1 MSRWCT
7 LTAMVV
13 GVLLM
18 LLTIQPTAPTLVWN
32 ASTSVPLGLYRIQL
46 GPVRRGDLV
55 LIHLPPDIAE
65 LAHRRGYL
73 PKSAYLI
80 KFVLAV
86 AGDQV
91 CSLGDRILVRGVLV
105 ARALHRDRSGR
116 RMLVWHGCR
125 RLTTGEVFLLAR
137 HPQSF
142 DSRYFGPVPV
152 SAIVGRAVLLWP
164 AREANLTS
172 AHQRPASVAL
182 LRDPSLGSPRK
193 SERRA
198 AKE

>member
-1 MSRWCT
+1 MSRRRI
-7 LTAMVV
+7 LTVV
-13 GVLLM
+13 AGGVLLT
-18 LLTIQPTAPTLVWN
+18 LLTTQPTAPALVWN
-32 ASTSVPLGLYRIQL
+32 ASTSVPLGLYRIDP
-46 GPVRRGDLV
+46 GPVRRGDLA
-55 LIHLPPDIAE
+55 LIRLPPDIAD

-73 PKSAYLI
+73 PKAAYLI

-91 CSLGDRILVRGVLV
+91 CRLGDRILVRGVLV

-125 RLTTGEVFLLAR
+125 RLTSGEIFVLAR

-142 DSRYFGPVPV
+142 DSRYFGPVSV

-164 AREANLTS
+164 GRES
-172 AHQRPASVAL
+172 I
-182 LRDPSLGSPRK
+182 
-193 SERRA
+193 
-198 AKE
+198 